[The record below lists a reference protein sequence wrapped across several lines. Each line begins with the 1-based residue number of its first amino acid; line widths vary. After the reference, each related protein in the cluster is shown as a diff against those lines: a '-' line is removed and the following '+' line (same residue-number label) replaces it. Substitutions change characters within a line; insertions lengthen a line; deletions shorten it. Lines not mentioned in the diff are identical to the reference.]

1 MSKTELVVTAV
12 NDWKVF
18 MYIECRSLL
27 FTNAIEKLII
37 MIIIIIIIII
47 IIVIIIMTVT
57 VVIIR

>member
-47 IIVIIIMTVT
+47 IVIIIMTVT

>member
-27 FTNAIEKLII
+27 FANAIEKLII
-37 MIIIIIIIII
+37 MIIII

>member
-37 MIIIIIIIII
+37 MIIIIIII
-47 IIVIIIMTVT
+47 VIIIMTVT
-57 VVIIR
+57 VVIIRQS